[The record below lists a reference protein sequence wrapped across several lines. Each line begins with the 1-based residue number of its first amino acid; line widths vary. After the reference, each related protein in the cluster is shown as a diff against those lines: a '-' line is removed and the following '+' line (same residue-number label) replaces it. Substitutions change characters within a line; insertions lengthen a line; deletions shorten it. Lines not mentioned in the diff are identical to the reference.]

1 MSLYFRRNGAAIR
14 LIEDEGVITSPA
26 LHYRQGNRTHHIPL
40 IPPDGACY
48 NAAQTVRYAYSASA
62 DRTLHVIY
70 HGRRYVVPNT
80 ITPLIDIP
88 AGTYA
93 GYTAYGIFKNFISP
107 NAYRVLKNKVTV
119 SHRGIAK
126 TFDAGTA
133 VWLTHA
139 YGGETINL
147 TFTQQRS
154 AMPRAEPGY
163 NGNKEWWTDSARNAP
178 TIQLHIR
185 ASHWWSG
192 ITFTISHGV
201 KFL

>member
-1 MSLYFRRNGAAIR
+1 MSLYFRRNRAAIR
-14 LIEDEGVITSPA
+14 LIEDEGVVTSPA

-48 NAAQTVRYAYSASA
+48 NAAQTVKYAYSAGA
-62 DRTLHVIY
+62 GGALHVIY
-70 HGRRYVVPNT
+70 HGSRYVVPN
-80 ITPLIDIP
+80 
-88 AGTYA
+88 A
-93 GYTAYGIFKNFISP
+93 N
-107 NAYRVLKNKVTV
+107 RVLKNKITV

-126 TFDAGTA
+126 TFEAGTA
-133 VWLTHA
+133 VWLTHS

-147 TFTQQRS
+147 TFTQQRGN
-154 AMPRAEPGY
+154 MPRAEPGY
-163 NGNKEWWTDSARNAP
+163 NGNKEWRTDSAHNAP

-185 ASHWWSG
+185 ASNWWSG